1 MTIRDIATIAQ
12 VSPATV
18 SIVLNNK
25 GGVSKKTRER
35 ILKVAKD
42 NNYSMTKS
50 SRKKMRGVLLIKF
63 LGTGLLVDEN
73 QSFVSSIID
82 SIGSE
87 LRSHNYRL
95 TMHLEENCLDEALSA
110 LDLDTCSVV
119 VIGTELS
126 RDAFQALE
134 KIPVPYVVVDN
145 SVAGINC
152 NSITVDNS
160 SNVYIALAHL
170 KEKGH
175 EHIAHLRSSIVVEN
189 LAERAGAFGRWAKAL
204 EFELAERSEIFL
216 TPTLVGAYQDM
227 CTELKG
233 GIKLPS
239 CLYADNDTIAIGAMK
254 ALKEYGYRIPQDISI
269 IGMDDIPFSSICTP
283 PLTTVRVQK
292 DLIGKIAVI
301 QLMTLLQNPEYK
313 NAKTLIT
320 GQLVERGSVSPPT
333 Y

>member
-1 MTIRDIATIAQ
+1 
-12 VSPATV
+12 V

-35 ILKVAKD
+35 ILKVVRD
-42 NNYSMTKS
+42 NNYSISKT
-50 SRKKMRGVLLIKF
+50 SRKKMQGVLLIKF

-82 SIGSE
+82 AIGSE

-95 TMHLEENCLDEALSA
+95 TMHVEENCLDEALSA
-110 LDLDTCSVV
+110 LDHDSACSVI

-126 RDAFQALE
+126 RDAYQSLE
-134 KIPVPYVVVDN
+134 KIAVPYVVVDN
-145 SVAGINC
+145 SVTGLNC

-175 EHIAHLRSSIVVEN
+175 KQTAHLRSSIVVEN

-216 TPTLVGAYQDM
+216 TPTLVGAYEDM
-227 CTELKG
+227 LTELG
-233 GIKLPS
+233 GGLKLPT
-239 CLYADNDTIAIGAMK
+239 CLYADNDTIAIGTMK
-254 ALKEYGYRIPQDISI
+254 ALKEFGYKIPQDISI

-292 DLIGKIAVI
+292 ELIGKTAVS
-301 QLMTLLQNPEYK
+301 QLMALLQNTEYK
-313 NAKTLIT
+313 NAKTRIT
-320 GQLVERGSVSPPT
+320 GQLVERASVGPPSEAN
-333 Y
+333 